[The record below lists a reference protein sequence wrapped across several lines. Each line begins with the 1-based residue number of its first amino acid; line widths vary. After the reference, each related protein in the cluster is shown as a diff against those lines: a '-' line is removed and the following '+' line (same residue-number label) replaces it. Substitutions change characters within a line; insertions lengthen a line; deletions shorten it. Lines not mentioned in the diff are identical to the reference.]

1 MSFDLLFPPSY
12 VRQAVLCALSTVAVA
27 TPTSCLLTEME
38 GALSEA
44 VQWAQGQSACTMH
57 DELPDELPD
66 TLPPPPS
73 DVCSSDADD
82 EARALA
88 KHTLSLVG
96 AAVREEACGET
107 D

>member
-1 MSFDLLFPPSY
+1 MVSFDLLFPPSY

-57 DELPDELPD
+57 DELPD
-66 TLPPPPS
+66 TLPPTPS

-96 AAVREEACGET
+96 AAVREAGGET